1 MGGDDRLWWHTFN
14 SSLQNIKKQGKMFL
28 FDIESE
34 IFEKLDLINYPYEY
48 FHPLGI
54 GLLKKTNNQVKRNE
68 I

>member
-1 MGGDDRLWWHTFN
+1 
-14 SSLQNIKKQGKMFL
+14 MFL